1 MNKMMIIGN
10 LTRDPELRTTPQGVS
25 VCDFTVAVN
34 RKRGEG
40 TDYFRVTAWR
50 QLGDLCQKYLAQGRK
65 VYVSGALS
73 AKTYQTKSGETKV
86 DLGITAE
93 DVEFLSGKEDKPVV
107 NAPSGFM
114 QVNDDEMPF

>member
-34 RKRGEG
+34 RKKEQGA
-40 TDYFRVTAWR
+40 DYFRVTAWR

-73 AKTYQTKSGETKV
+73 AKTYQTKNGETKI

-93 DVEFLSGKEDKPVV
+93 DVEFLNSKEDKPVA
-107 NAPSGFM
+107 NAPSAFM

>member
-73 AKTYQTKSGETKV
+73 AKTYQTKSGETKI